1 MSESTR
7 RLRMVIAVIG
17 LVAMIASVIL
27 GIVFPGQLWTWG
39 FVVVAVVCLVYIRRT
54 NDAV

>member
-1 MSESTR
+1 MNDSIR
-7 RLRMVIAVIG
+7 RIRMVVAVIG

-27 GIVFPGQLWTWG
+27 GIIFPGQLWTWG
-39 FVVVAVVCLVYIRRT
+39 FVVIAVVCLVYIRRT